1 MDRNAVIASVLIA
14 IIMMV
19 WLVWLQPTPPP
30 ASPPS
35 PADTLAATTPTA
47 PEPPSDAISD
57 IPSPPQDSLLAPA
70 RTGTAR
76 QIVVDHPLYRATFST
91 KGATLVSFVLKAY
104 PRYDR
109 LSPVEM
115 VDTTKG
121 GALSLAFT
129 TPNNHLVDTR
139 TLFFA
144 SAFSGDTLRVGN
156 EPTTLTFETRL
167 GSGAI
172 RQMYTFTPE
181 TYELGLQVEQS
192 NAASFATNEGYELAW
207 NGAIPNTEANRD
219 DEVRHSGAY
228 ARSGGVVEKVEVQ
241 NESFGEKS
249 PNGTVDW
256 IAVKNKYF
264 TAVVIPSSPTRGAA
278 LLGEKLGEA
287 ETPSLHANFSAS
299 LLMPPATGT
308 AETFRLYVGPMEFY
322 RLDAYDLDLYDM
334 VDYGWDFFEAVTR
347 PFARFMFIP
356 VFNILDDYIPSFG
369 VIIIIFAFLIKLL
382 TLPMTN
388 SSMRSM
394 ARMKVIQPQMQAIQ
408 EKYANDP
415 QKQQEAMMKLYR
427 EAKVN
432 PLGGCL
438 PMLLQYPILIALWQF
453 LPQAIE
459 LRQQGFL
466 WAADLSAPDPIL
478 HLPFTIPLY
487 GNFVAGFTLLMGLAM
502 IIQMRV
508 QMQSQPSNPQTAV
521 FTYVFPVMLFV
532 IFNKLA
538 SGLNLYY
545 LVFNLISVLHQQWYN
560 RKAVPVAPVA
570 VSSNGKDLKTPA
582 PAPKPARPK
591 KTKS

>member
-1 MDRNAVIASVLIA
+1 
-14 IIMMV
+14 MMV

-30 ASPPS
+30 ATPPETDS
-35 PADTLAATTPTA
+35 LATAAPAVPEAPPAA
-47 PEPPSDAISD
+47 IGD
-57 IPSPPQDSLLAPA
+57 IPVSPQDSLLTPA
-70 RTGTAR
+70 RTGTAQR
-76 QIVVDHPLYRATFST
+76 IVVDHPLYRATFST
-91 KGATLVSFVLKAY
+91 KGATLVSLVLKAY
-104 PRYDR
+104 PRHDR

-121 GALSLAFT
+121 GALSLTFT

-144 SAFSGDTLRVGN
+144 SEFSGDTLRVGDQ
-156 EPTTLTFETRL
+156 PVTLAFRTSL
-167 GSGAI
+167 GTGSI
-172 RQMYTFTPE
+172 RQVYTFKPE
-181 TYELGLQVEQS
+181 TYELGLEVEQQ
-192 NAASFATNEGYELAW
+192 NAASFATNEGYELTW
-207 NGAIPNTEANRD
+207 NGAIPNTEQNRD

-264 TAVVIPSSPTRGAA
+264 TAVVIPSGPTRGAA

-299 LLMPPATGT
+299 LLLPPATGT
-308 AETFRLYVGPMEFY
+308 PDVFRLYIGPMEFY

-347 PFARFMFIP
+347 PFARFVFIP
-356 VFNILDDYIPSFG
+356 VFNILDDFIPSFG
-369 VIIIIFAFLIKLL
+369 VIIILFAFLIKLL

-415 QKQQEAMMKLYR
+415 TKQQEAMMKLYR

-466 WAADLSAPDPIL
+466 WASDLSAPDPIL

-560 RKAVPVAPVA
+560 RKATPVAPVA
-570 VSSNGKDLKTPA
+570 VSSNSKDQKA
-582 PAPKPARPK
+582 PGPTSKPARPK